1 MLVHTIDTNVRT
13 DNHEAVETI
22 LAMLAEYQE
31 RTGDDQ
37 HVGMMSPQPG
47 QPHVRVTVRT
57 KRGSALLIYVIQS
70 LDTLGAFNE
79 EN

>member
-22 LAMLAEYQE
+22 LAMLAEYRE
-31 RTGDDQ
+31 RLDGYQSVEIAAT
-37 HVGMMSPQPG
+37 VLG
-47 QPHVRVTVRT
+47 QQHVRVIIQT
-57 KRGSALLIYVIQS
+57 KNGASLLIYITQE
-70 LDTLGAFNE
+70 LAALGAFNE